1 MKKTQRKDAF
11 RNISKQFVSYFSII
25 VISMLAVT
33 AFLGINYAA
42 DALIVNASDY
52 MNRLHFR
59 DVEITSTMLVT
70 ENDIEAIRNM
80 EGISDADGV
89 YQTSAKLLGK
99 TNNLSVYVI
108 SAPQRISLP
117 KIRQGHIPVSA
128 SDCALESEIMKKMG
142 LHIGDTVEIGA
153 VNGKPAP
160 YLRHTT
166 FRISGS
172 FVHADHYAKE
182 SFASG
187 SRYIIVTEDAFD
199 AEALNGCFMK
209 ALVRYDKPDAMR
221 MIGREYDALSAKV
234 FPRLNQLAEERAAIR
249 DAEVRGKYT
258 ERIQE
263 GQEKLDEARQQLD
276 DGRKK
281 LDESAK
287 LIATN
292 EKTLADGKKKLDSA
306 WKQLEAGR
314 KKLETAKSELNAGK
328 KKLDAA
334 EKELKAA
341 IDQVVSGTDY
351 AGNSAAYTRKIKNYL
366 AKNSVD
372 KLDSEISELLPQE
385 VIDSE
390 AYQSNY
396 PSVKSQAKQYS
407 DGLKQYNNGL
417 SQYNKGLSQYN
428 QGLKQYESGMAQYRS
443 GVKKLNNAKTE
454 LKKGEKEYAEK
465 LTEYQD
471 GEKKLQKAKD
481 DLAALKECRWVVLDA
496 ESNPSYVHAKSSAEN
511 IRKLAMT
518 FALLF
523 VLVGILVIY
532 ATVARIIDE
541 QRKLVGTVKALGF
554 YNREAAVKYLL
565 FGLSGTFFGLVL
577 GTALSY
583 FVLQRLVLTAHAQFY
598 VTNGIPPRF
607 NLPLTAAAFAAG
619 LLIAAVSVW
628 WACAGLVRH
637 SAIEL
642 MKDKMPAQKVIAAPK
657 KNGRSSL
664 YSRLILRNIRMD
676 IRRVCVTV
684 VSVAGCCALLV
695 IGFTLRHG
703 IGTAVEKQYHE
714 ILRYDQRVVF
724 DRNLS
729 HTAEEDIQAFLDEK
743 NVSYTKMHS
752 RTVSFNAGRK
762 ITAGQMNCADRESIA
777 QILHMTDPKT
787 GEQVVP
793 GEHGICIMRRT
804 AEYYH
809 VNVGD
814 TVILYDASMQ
824 PYEVTVE
831 GIYQYYTGVGF
842 VMTKE
847 AYQEVFGTQARD
859 NSFLLHDCKDISG
872 FSDELRS
879 IKGVVSVSSNVSLYR
894 SAMNTLTA
902 LRYIILVLIIAAGV
916 MAYFIL
922 MNLAN
927 MYINQKKRELTVMR
941 VNGFTTREVISY
953 VAREA
958 VVTTMAGILLG
969 IGVGAV
975 CGYLILRFVEH
986 PGVGFYLAPSLS
998 AWLCSAGITALYSIG
1013 IYAFS
1018 LRKVKD
1024 LKLTDIM

>member
-1 MKKTQRKDAF
+1 MQKTQRKDAI
-11 RNISKQFVSYFSII
+11 RNIAKQFVSYLSII

-33 AFLGINYAA
+33 AFLGIHYSS
-42 DALIVNASDY
+42 DALIRNASDY
-52 MNRLHFR
+52 MNRLSFR
-59 DVEITSTMLVT
+59 DAEITSTMLVT
-70 ENDIEAIRNM
+70 ENDIDAVRHM
-80 EGISDADGV
+80 EGISDVEGV
-89 YQTSAKLLGK
+89 YQTSAKLLGT

-117 KIRQGHIPVSA
+117 EIRQGRMPQGGFE
-128 SDCALESEIMKKMG
+128 CAVEAEILKKMN
-142 LHIGDTVEIGA
+142 LRVGDIVEIGSA
-153 VNGKPAP
+153 GGNPAP

-166 FRISGS
+166 FRVSGS

-199 AEALNGCFMK
+199 TEALEGCFTK
-209 ALVRYDKPDAMR
+209 ALVRYDKPDAMH

-234 FPRLNQLAEERAAIR
+234 FPRLNHLAEERAAIR
-249 DAEVRGKYT
+249 DAEVREKYAQS
-258 ERIQE
+258 IQE
-263 GQEKLDEARQQLD
+263 GQKQLDEAKHKLD
-276 DGRKK
+276 DGRKQ

-287 LIATN
+287 LIAVN
-292 EKTLADGKKKLDSA
+292 EKKLAAGKKKLDSA

-314 KKLETAKSELNAGK
+314 KKLQAAKSKLNAGK

-334 EKELKAA
+334 EKELKAT

-351 AGNSAAYTRKIKNYL
+351 EGHSAEYTRKIKNYL
-366 AKNSVD
+366 VNHSVG
-372 KLDSEISELLPQE
+372 KLESELSELLPQE

-390 AYQSNY
+390 WYQSNA
-396 PSVKSQAKQYS
+396 KSIKSRAKQYS

-417 SQYNKGLSQYN
+417 SQYNKGLKQYN
-428 QGLKQYESGMAQYRS
+428 KGLKEYKSGLAQYRS

-454 LKKGEKEYAEK
+454 LKKGEKEYAGK

-471 GEKKLQKAKD
+471 GEKELQKAKD

-511 IRKLAMT
+511 IRKLAST
-518 FALLF
+518 FAFLF

-554 YNREAAVKYLL
+554 YNREAALKYLL

-583 FVLQRLVLTAHAQFY
+583 FVLQHLVLTAHAQFY
-598 VTNGIPPRF
+598 VTDGIPSRF
-607 NLPLTAAAFAAG
+607 NVPLTAIAFAAG
-619 LLIAAVSVW
+619 ILIAAISVW

-642 MKDKMPAQKVIAAPK
+642 MKDKMPAQKAIAAPK

-703 IGTAVEKQYHE
+703 IGTSVEKQYHE

-729 HTAEEDIQAFLDEK
+729 KTAEDDIQAFLDEK
-743 NVSYTKMHS
+743 NVSYTKMFS
-752 RTVSFNAGRK
+752 RSVSFNAGQK
-762 ITAGQMNCADRESIA
+762 ITAGQMICADKESIA
-777 QILHMTDPKT
+777 RILHMTDPTT

-814 TVILYDASMQ
+814 TVILYDSSMQ

-847 AYQEVFGTQARD
+847 AYQEVFGAQARD

-872 FSDELRS
+872 FSDELRN
-879 IKGVVSVSSNVSLYR
+879 ITGVVSISSNVSLYR
-894 SAMNTLTA
+894 SALNTLTA
-902 LRYIILVLIIAAGV
+902 LRYIILVLIIAAGA

-958 VVTTMAGILLG
+958 VVTTIIGILLG
-969 IGVGAV
+969 IAVGAV

-986 PGVGFYLAPSLS
+986 PSAGFYLTPSLS
-998 AWLCSAGITALYSIG
+998 SWLYAAGITALYSIG
-1013 IYAFS
+1013 IYALS

-1024 LKLTDIM
+1024 LKLTDIV